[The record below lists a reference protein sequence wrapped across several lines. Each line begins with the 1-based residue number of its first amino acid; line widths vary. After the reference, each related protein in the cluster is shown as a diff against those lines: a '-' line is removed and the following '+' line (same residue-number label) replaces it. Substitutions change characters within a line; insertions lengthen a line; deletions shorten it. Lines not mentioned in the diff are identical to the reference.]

1 VKRDKYLY
9 KTKSGYIG
17 LYVKGRKEDGKPR
30 YGSVSAKTYGAVKAR
45 LEQVKGKRL
54 ESGAK
59 TLKSALEARLEA
71 LRNVIKVSTVGIYE
85 GYIFNHILPFFG
97 DCKLETL
104 TAEKVQAFADNLL
117 DVGLSADSTRH
128 VLDFLRTA
136 LGKLCGKEIFNVRL
150 PKSEKKE
157 ITVFTQDEQK
167 RLEAAAQ
174 AVGGNDFVGVMM
186 GLYCGLRIGEIC
198 GLEWR
203 DVNFETVQIRIN
215 RTFQRVK
222 SKDGAPCG
230 GQLTPDGVPKTRL
243 AFLPPKSAASRRTLP
258 LQAFLVEIL
267 KAHKRDNSG
276 KYVLTANGKPTEP
289 RAFQARFKKLL
300 KAADAPD
307 AGVHALRHTFA
318 VRALEMNVD
327 IKTLSELLGHSSPVF
342 TLRKYAHSLDEH
354 KRVGME
360 RLAALRG

>member
-1 VKRDKYLY
+1 
-9 KTKSGYIG
+9 
-17 LYVKGRKEDGKPR
+17 
-30 YGSVSAKTYGAVKAR
+30 
-45 LEQVKGKRL
+45 
-54 ESGAK
+54 
-59 TLKSALEARLEA
+59 
-71 LRNVIKVSTVGIYE
+71 
-85 GYIFNHILPFFG
+85 
-97 DCKLETL
+97 
-104 TAEKVQAFADNLL
+104 
-117 DVGLSADSTRH
+117 
-128 VLDFLRTA
+128 
-136 LGKLCGKEIFNVRL
+136 LCGKEIFAVRL

-157 ITVFTQDEQK
+157 IIVFTQDEQK

-174 AVGGNDFVGVMM
+174 AVGGNDFVGVML

-203 DVNFETVQIRIN
+203 DVNFETAQIRIN

-222 SKDGAPCG
+222 SKDGSA
-230 GQLTPDGVPKTRL
+230 KTRL
-243 AFLPPKSAASRRTLP
+243 AFLAPKSVASRRTLP

-267 KAHKRDNSG
+267 KAHKRVSGG

-300 KAADAPD
+300 KAANAPD

-327 IKTLSELLGHSSPVF
+327 IKTLSELMGHSSPVF
-342 TLRKYAHSLDEH
+342 TLKKYAHSLDEH
-354 KRVGME
+354 KRAGME